1 MKNDMYRFEEGG
13 KVCRILDP
21 TPPGTDLIICGGK
34 RAIAPRFLR
43 WCTDAATT

>member
-21 TPPGTDLIICGGK
+21 NPPGTDL
-34 RAIAPRFLR
+34 RNL
-43 WCTDAATT
+43 